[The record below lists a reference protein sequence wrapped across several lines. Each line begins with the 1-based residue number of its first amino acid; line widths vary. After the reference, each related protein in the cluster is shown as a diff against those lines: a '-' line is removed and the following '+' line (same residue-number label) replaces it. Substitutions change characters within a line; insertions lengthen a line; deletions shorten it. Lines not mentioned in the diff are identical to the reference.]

1 MRETAQVVFHYL
13 LGSPVIYLGIAF
25 IAGLAANKTV
35 AHDGRAGFFLY
46 LLIGVFGLF
55 LSQFVILSS
64 DCRNIWRSYPSFA
77 CSSISLLPM
86 SALSLWPRLSI
97 SLNLCEP
104 P

>member
-13 LGSPVIYLGIAF
+13 LGNPVIYLGVAF

-55 LSQFVILSS
+55 LSQFVILFFGLQGYLEKLPEFRVLF
-64 DCRNIWRSYPSFA
+64 DFLAAYVGSFIVA
-77 CSSISLLPM
+77 AIIHFIKP
-86 SALSLWPRLSI
+86 I
-97 SLNLCEP
+97 
-104 P
+104 